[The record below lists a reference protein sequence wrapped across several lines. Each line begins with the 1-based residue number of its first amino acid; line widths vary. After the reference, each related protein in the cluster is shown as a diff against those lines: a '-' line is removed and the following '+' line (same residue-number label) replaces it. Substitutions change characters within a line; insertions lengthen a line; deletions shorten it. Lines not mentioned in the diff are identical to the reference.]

1 MQLLQQKILTY
12 SYTKEPRIYT
22 EVPDNQG
29 FYTKD
34 PLGSYIEDPGFYL
47 FKSSISHTKTTHT
60 PTL

>member
-1 MQLLQQKILTY
+1 MQLLYETE
-12 SYTKEPRIYT
+12 EPRVYI
-22 EVPDNQG
+22 EVPWNQG